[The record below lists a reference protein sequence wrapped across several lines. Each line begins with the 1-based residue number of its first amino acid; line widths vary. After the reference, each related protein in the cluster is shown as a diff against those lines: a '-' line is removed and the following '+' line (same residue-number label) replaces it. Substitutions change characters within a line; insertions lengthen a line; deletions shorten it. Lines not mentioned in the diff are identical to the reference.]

1 MTFNFNDLLF
11 FFSCQQHERER
22 GSHISYMFRL
32 PFAAGSVFSASMLDT
47 LLYQAFVKD
56 YMITVVRLLLG
67 VDQAPGSGFLSSIRI
82 NKDDLWIRTYGRL
95 YQRLCS
101 TSCEIPIG
109 IYRTQTSQS
118 PDMTSVRSTLKHQH
132 LVNNVYIFLGSANCI
147 RFCVSYK
154 RTNKLPT
161 IKL

>member
-1 MTFNFNDLLF
+1 M
-11 FFSCQQHERER
+11 ERER

-32 PFAAGSVFSASMLDT
+32 PFAAGNVFSASMLDT

-67 VDQAPGSGFLSSIRI
+67 IDQAPGSGFLSSMRI
-82 NKDDLWIRTYGRL
+82 TKDDLWIRTYGRL

-109 IYRTQTSQS
+109 IYRTQSTHS
-118 PDMTSVRSTLKHQH
+118 PDLMAGVQISYDFVFPLSEQMTFQQISVEVERQEITN
-132 LVNNVYIFLGSANCI
+132 LVRNRMQDMGIPQEDYG
-147 RFCVSYK
+147 
-154 RTNKLPT
+154 
-161 IKL
+161 